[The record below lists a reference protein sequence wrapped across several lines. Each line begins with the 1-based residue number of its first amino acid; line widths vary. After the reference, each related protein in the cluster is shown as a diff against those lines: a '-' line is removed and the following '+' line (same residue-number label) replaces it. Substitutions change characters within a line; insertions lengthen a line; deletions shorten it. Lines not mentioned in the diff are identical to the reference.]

1 MIITLSQRDVSF
13 GMFYGLNDISD
24 KMITSFVSV
33 AKNTDDIDQK
43 IKDHQ
48 LGRSS
53 FFIVCA
59 IDIERLLVCIVFKF
73 YWEGIY
79 TFINYKKFFICML
92 RKCCFSSLIKIISFQ
107 FHAF

>member
-13 GMFYGLNDISD
+13 GMFYGSNDISD

-53 FFIVCA
+53 FFY
-59 IDIERLLVCIVFKF
+59 RLYHRYSASLSMHSMQILL
-73 YWEGIY
+73 GRNRHIY
-79 TFINYKKFFICML
+79 
-92 RKCCFSSLIKIISFQ
+92 KI
-107 FHAF
+107 

>member
-53 FFIVCA
+53 FLY
-59 IDIERLLVCIVFKF
+59 RLLSVC
-73 YWEGIY
+73 
-79 TFINYKKFFICML
+79 
-92 RKCCFSSLIKIISFQ
+92 
-107 FHAF
+107 